1 MKKYESYK
9 DSGVGWIGE
18 IPSHWS
24 CVKVKHLLRERV
36 DKSEDGIGE
45 PLSMS
50 QKYGLIP
57 TSQMDV
63 VPNLA
68 TSYVGAKRTRQGD
81 MVLNKLKAHLGVF
94 ALSAYDGLVSP
105 DYAVYYGTGRAD
117 LEYLEYLFKTPL
129 YVSEFIKK
137 TTGVAIGFNRLYTD
151 DLFSIPAHYPPMQE
165 QKRIVDYLKDKTL
178 KIEQYVSARERE
190 RELLDSL
197 KQSEIANIVTKGLNP
212 NVRMKDS
219 GIPWIGLIPEHWEVK
234 RLQAVASCNDE
245 CLSENTSQKQEI
257 EYVEIGNVDNV
268 NGIRATEK
276 MLFADA
282 PSRARRITKKGDI
295 IVSTV
300 RTYLKAI
307 AVIERDGLIVS
318 TGFAVIRP
326 NRINNKYIQ
335 FAMLSDCVINSI
347 VANSYGVNYPA
358 ITANKLMKLS
368 IPVPPPSEQQAIV
381 DYIEAKLS
389 KIDSCMADFQAEIDY
404 LKEFKQRLISDV
416 VTGQIC
422 VAEPQKGE
430 QR

>member
-24 CVKVKHLLRERV
+24 CVKIKHLLRERV

-129 YVSEFIKK
+129 YVSEFFKK

-190 RELLDSL
+190 R
-197 KQSEIANIVTKGLNP
+197 A
-212 NVRMKDS
+212 
-219 GIPWIGLIPEHWEVK
+219 
-234 RLQAVASCNDE
+234 A
-245 CLSENTSQKQEI
+245 
-257 EYVEIGNVDNV
+257 
-268 NGIRATEK
+268 
-276 MLFADA
+276 
-282 PSRARRITKKGDI
+282 
-295 IVSTV
+295 
-300 RTYLKAI
+300 
-307 AVIERDGLIVS
+307 
-318 TGFAVIRP
+318 
-326 NRINNKYIQ
+326 
-335 FAMLSDCVINSI
+335 
-347 VANSYGVNYPA
+347 
-358 ITANKLMKLS
+358 
-368 IPVPPPSEQQAIV
+368 
-381 DYIEAKLS
+381 
-389 KIDSCMADFQAEIDY
+389 
-404 LKEFKQRLISDV
+404 
-416 VTGQIC
+416 
-422 VAEPQKGE
+422 
-430 QR
+430 

>member
-24 CVKVKHLLRERV
+24 CVKIKHLLRERV

-178 KIEQYVSARERE
+178 KIEQYVSERERG

-197 KQSEIANIVTKGLNP
+197 KQSEIANVVTKGLNP

-219 GIPWIGLIPEHWEVK
+219 GIPWIGMIPEHWET
-234 RLQAVASCNDE
+234 RT
-245 CLSENTSQKQEI
+245 LSQMARVHFISNK
-257 EYVEIGNVDNV
+257 NVHHQN
-268 NGIRATEK
+268 
-276 MLFADA
+276 L
-282 PSRARRITKKGDI
+282 
-295 IVSTV
+295 
-300 RTYLKAI
+300 
-307 AVIERDGLIVS
+307 
-318 TGFAVIRP
+318 
-326 NRINNKYIQ
+326 
-335 FAMLSDCVINSI
+335 LSL
-347 VANSYGVNYPA
+347 SYGKIVCKDINTTEGLLPASFDNYQIVEDGNIVLRLTDLQNDHKSLRVGLSTQEGIITSAYLA
-358 ITANKLMKLS
+358 IEAFTGILPKYLYFLLHSIDVTKVFYSMGNGLRQSLNWTELRKLKC
-368 IPVPPPSEQQAIV
+368 IVPPILEQQAIV

-389 KIDSCMADFQAEIDY
+389 KIDSCMADLQTEIDY

-430 QR
+430 QQ